1 MNIKIP
7 TKTGNA
13 NCRFFYFV
21 HETFCTC
28 TYIIQKSYI
37 MVVVYKDRIVLE
49 YFENGNK
56 VDKELGPE
64 TESVCK
70 YLDRFVHI
78 EEDVTVGDF
87 FALLAREPE
96 TMDLVFDCS
105 LGGHSFSEFIEES
118 LSEPEPEPMF
128 RYAIFEHICNI
139 ETGEL
144 LHEVRF
150 NIFGLHPEDESLV
163 EYSVE
168 LVPMNTYLHL
178 GLSIDTIF
186 SVSKF
191 GDTEEDD
198 ILLFEVNKPMTV
210 YEVVSALLF
219 EISYYGNAEGRS
231 AVMDEYMDEIMRLVE
246 DGDHDIALLEQELDR
261 SISMEDY
268 ETSAKIRDKIN
279 DLKRN
284 RSNKKIQDGRKE

>member
-1 MNIKIP
+1 
-7 TKTGNA
+7 
-13 NCRFFYFV
+13 
-21 HETFCTC
+21 
-28 TYIIQKSYI
+28 
-37 MVVVYKDRIVLE
+37 MVVVYKDRVVLE
-49 YFENGNK
+49 YFENGEK
-56 VDKELGPE
+56 VEKELGPD

-78 EEDVTVGDF
+78 EEGVTVGDF

-96 TMDLVFDCS
+96 TIDLVFDCS

-118 LSEPEPEPMF
+118 KAAADPEPMF
-128 RYAIFEHICNI
+128 RYAVFEHICNI

-150 NIFGLHPEDESLV
+150 NIFGAHPEDDSLV

-178 GLSIDTIF
+178 QLAIDTVF
-186 SVSKF
+186 SVCKL
-191 GDTEEDD
+191 GETEDDD
-198 ILLFEVNKPMTV
+198 ILLFESNKPMTV
-210 YEVVSALLF
+210 YEIVSALLF
-219 EISYYGNAEGRS
+219 EISYYGNADSRS
-231 AVMDEYMDEIMRLVE
+231 AVMEEYVGEIMRLVE